1 MSEDELK
8 RIYEAIIRVEK
19 LVELSDAYSAIVNY
33 LLWAVIAPVG
43 ALLSAIFYIILG
55 PQLLTGIIVLLMW
68 FFLIIM
74 YWIALKFM
82 GKASRALLLHR
93 LGEERKAII
102 KNVKRKMAMVWI
114 LLFSLYAVLS
124 IIMPVDVWYFRII
137 PPTALC
143 LVVATGNLLMYLIPR
158 KYLGIR
164 RSEIKVTIITLYA
177 LTPVV
182 ALASL
187 RDMYL
192 GYMVF
197 AAVVGI
203 SYLCTAL
210 YMLNYM
216 FKYIF
221 IER

>member
-1 MSEDELK
+1 MGEELEK
-8 RIYEAIIRVEK
+8 IYEALIKVEK

-43 ALLSAIFYIILG
+43 ALLSAILYIILG
-55 PQLLTGIIVLLMW
+55 PQLLTGILVLLMW
-68 FFLIIM
+68 FLLIIM
-74 YWIALKFM
+74 YWLALKFM
-82 GKASRALLLHR
+82 GKAPRSLLLHK
-93 LGEERKAII
+93 LGEEYRVTI

-114 LLFSLYAVLS
+114 LLFTLYVVLS

-143 LVVATGNLLMYLIPR
+143 LVVATGNLLIYLMLR

-164 RSEIKVTIITLYA
+164 RNEVKVTIITLYV
-177 LTPVV
+177 LTPIV

-187 RDMYL
+187 KDMYL

-197 AAVVGI
+197 AAVVGL

-210 YMLNYM
+210 YMLNHI

>member
-1 MSEDELK
+1 MGEELEK
-8 RIYEAIIRVEK
+8 IYEALIKVEK
-19 LVELSDAYSAIVNY
+19 LVELSDAYNAIVNY

-43 ALLSAIFYIILG
+43 ALLSAILYIILG

-68 FFLIIM
+68 LLLVIM
-74 YWIALKFM
+74 YWTVLKFM
-82 GKASRALLLHR
+82 GKAPRAFLLHK
-93 LGEERKAII
+93 LGEEYRITI
-102 KNVKRKMAMVWI
+102 KNIKRKMAIAWI
-114 LLFSLYAVLS
+114 LLFSLYVVLAMV
-124 IIMPVDVWYFRII
+124 IPMDAWYFRII

-164 RSEIKVTIITLYA
+164 RNEIRVAIITLYA
-177 LTPVV
+177 LTPIVS
-182 ALASL
+182 LASL
-187 RDMYL
+187 KDMYL

-210 YMLNYM
+210 YMLNYIS
-216 FKYIF
+216 KYMF